1 MSDYADGSV
10 VDGRYRIERR
20 IGSGGMADV
29 YLADDTHLGRQV
41 ALKVLH
47 RRFAQDAEFVER
59 FRREASSAAGLQHPH
74 VVGVYDRGEHEGT
87 YYIAMEYLRGRTLKE
102 VVAQDAP
109 VDQLRAIDIGI
120 QILQAAGFAHR
131 NGVVHRDFK
140 PHNVMIDE
148 QGTVKVTD
156 FGIAR
161 AGASEMTETG
171 SIMGTA
177 QYLSPEQAQGQDVT
191 ARSDIY
197 SIGVMLYE
205 LLTGRLPFEG
215 ESAVAIALKH
225 MSEAPPAMARDGLAI
240 EPNLEGVVLGALAK
254 EPAARWQSAEDF
266 AAALE
271 ACRPYVEAFLAGAT
285 AGQDTAVFAAVPEP
299 GPEGA
304 AAAAVAAARERPRR
318 WPAIAI
324 AVAALALV
332 GLLAFI
338 FTRPD
343 QIDVPKVTG
352 MQLGEA
358 RERLDRA
365 GFDNVE
371 VERERSL
378 AELDQVLR
386 QDPDPGEQ
394 AARGDTIVL
403 VVSDGPGEVKVPRV
417 RGMTRAQAVREIR
430 RSDLRV
436 TVVERPSTAIEA
448 GLAIGTAPPGGE
460 TVQRRSNVRLMISSG
475 PAQTEVPDLVGQ
487 TLDSATGQLDD
498 AGLAYRVVREESD
511 RPEDEVIAQDPAGRA
526 LVDPG
531 STITLT
537 VAEPVV
543 QVSVP
548 FVTDLPEAQALRA
561 LRAEGL
567 AGNVQRRNVQDP
579 DQDGIVIQQRPAAGR
594 DVDEGSTVTI
604 VVGRYVEPSPPPPTT
619 PTTPEDGQ

>member
-1 MSDYADGSV
+1 MSDYADGTV

-29 YLADDTHLGRQV
+29 YLAEDTHLGRQV

-59 FRREASSAAGLQHPH
+59 FRREASAAAGLQHPH

-102 VVAQDAP
+102 VLSEEAP
-109 VDQLRAIDIGI
+109 VDQRRAIDIAV
-120 QILQAAGFAHR
+120 QILAAAGFAHR

-140 PHNVMIDE
+140 PHNVILDD

-177 QYLSPEQAQGQDVT
+177 QYLSPEQAQGQEVT
-191 ARSDIY
+191 PRSDIY

-205 LLTGRLPFEG
+205 LLTGKLPFEG

-225 MSEAPPAMARDGLAI
+225 MSEPPPAMSREGLAI
-240 EPNLEGVVLGALAK
+240 EPNLEAVVLGALAK

-271 ACRPYVEAFLAGAT
+271 ACRPYVEAFLAGDAV
-285 AGQDTAVFAAVPEP
+285 GDDTAVFAAVPAP
-299 GPEGA
+299 A
-304 AAAAVAAARERPRR
+304 DSAARERPRR
-318 WPAIAI
+318 WPAVAI
-324 AVAALALV
+324 AVAALALIA
-332 GLLAFI
+332 LMAFI
-338 FTRPD
+338 FTRPE

-352 MQLGEA
+352 LQLSEA

-365 GFDNVE
+365 GFEDVE

-378 AELDQVLR
+378 AELDEVLR
-386 QDPDPGEQ
+386 QDPDAGEQ

-403 VVSDGPGEVKVPRV
+403 VVSDGPGEVTVPRV
-417 RGMTRAQAVREIR
+417 RNMTRAQALRELR
-430 RSDLRV
+430 RSDLRATV
-436 TVVERPSTAIEA
+436 TERASANVEA
-448 GLAIGTAPPGGE
+448 GRAIGTAPSGGE
-460 TVQRRSNVRLMISSG
+460 TVQRRTNVRLFVSSG
-475 PAQTEVPDLVGQ
+475 PEQVEVPNLVGQ

-498 AGLAYRVVREESD
+498 AGLAYRIVREESE
-511 RPEDEVIAQDPAGRA
+511 RPEDEVLAQDPGGGAF
-526 LVDPG
+526 VDPG
-531 STITLT
+531 ATVTLT
-537 VAEPVV
+537 VAEPVA

-548 FVTDLPEAQALRA
+548 FVTDLSEAQALRA

-567 AGNVQRRNVQDP
+567 VADVQERDVQDP
-579 DQDGIVIQQRPAAGR
+579 DQDGVVIQQRPAAGR

-604 VVGRYVEPSPPPPTT
+604 VVGRYVEPTPPPTT
-619 PTTPEDGQ
+619 PTTPEGEAGP